1 MANPNIKIKR
11 TAIPGRKPT
20 VEQLPIGELAI
31 NFHDANLF
39 VQRFRP
45 GIGSDII
52 SIGAG
57 AVVSNVLY
65 VTSDGDDVNAGEK
78 LGDAKA
84 TIESAIASALPGTVI
99 KISSGDYTENNPLRL
114 PAGVSLI
121 GDSLREVTIRP
132 QNPDEDLIHV
142 TAGNYLSEMS
152 FKGSVNTGQATVSF
166 DPDNI
171 VNVKQSPYI
180 SNCTNFIENSIGL
193 KIDGNHTAGDFK
205 SMVVDAYTQYNQAG
219 IGASITNGGYG
230 QIVSFFTIANEI
242 GVYCGSGGACDITNS
257 NSSFGDYGLVADGVG
272 PVQSNGIITSDAE
285 AGLTSFEIGG
295 LFNRPYDGQVLYI
308 GEQYYEVSKV
318 EVVNGGSGYTKPP
331 VVIIDSPSESWGID
345 ASAIAEINSQGE
357 VSAIT
362 LVSSGRGFDSIP
374 TITFAN
380 PDVGNDV
387 AIGSLE
393 ATPKYYLVES
403 ATAVSGDT
411 TTHTPTNATYYPNT
425 GNLNLTVA
433 DHGFSVGDGIR
444 IADGAVTFTC
454 ASDDNNSEH
463 SYPRAGDPASN
474 KWLTITSVTTNTFRV
489 NVGTSPDTSS
499 HIFVSSM
506 VDGISRRAP
515 GTSTVTITEN
525 LPYSVSSG
533 MAVPISEQ
541 SRILASSHS
550 FEYVGSGT
558 DITTALPQN
567 GGVTI
572 PENEVDSKNGGL
584 VIYTSTDQAG
594 NFKIGDGVV
603 IDQARGTIT
612 GDAYTKSLFANITPY
627 ILALGGQ

>member
-11 TAIPGRKPT
+11 TAVPGRKPT

-65 VTSDGDDVNAGEK
+65 VTADGDDVNAGEK

-84 TIESAIASALPGTVI
+84 TIESAIASASPGTVI

-132 QNPDEDLIHV
+132 QNPDQDLIHV

-171 VNVKQSPYI
+171 INVKQSPYI

-272 PVQSNGIITSDAE
+272 PVQSNGVIDSNAE
-285 AGLTSFEIGG
+285 AGSTSFEIGG

-331 VVIIDSPSESWGID
+331 VVTIDSPSESWGID

-357 VSAIT
+357 VSSIT

-374 TITFAN
+374 SITFAD

-499 HIFVSSM
+499 HTFVSSV

>member
-1 MANPNIKIKR
+1 MTLTYSSR
-11 TAIPGRKPT
+11 DLDLVLVVT
-20 VEQLPIGELAI
+20 
-31 NFHDANLF
+31 LF
-39 VQRFRP
+39 QSVQE
-45 GIGSDII
+45 
-52 SIGAG
+52 

-272 PVQSNGIITSDAE
+272 PVQ
-285 AGLTSFEIGG
+285 F
-295 LFNRPYDGQVLYI
+295 
-308 GEQYYEVSKV
+308 
-318 EVVNGGSGYTKPP
+318 
-331 VVIIDSPSESWGID
+331 
-345 ASAIAEINSQGE
+345 
-357 VSAIT
+357 
-362 LVSSGRGFDSIP
+362 
-374 TITFAN
+374 
-380 PDVGNDV
+380 
-387 AIGSLE
+387 
-393 ATPKYYLVES
+393 
-403 ATAVSGDT
+403 
-411 TTHTPTNATYYPNT
+411 
-425 GNLNLTVA
+425 
-433 DHGFSVGDGIR
+433 
-444 IADGAVTFTC
+444 
-454 ASDDNNSEH
+454 
-463 SYPRAGDPASN
+463 
-474 KWLTITSVTTNTFRV
+474 KWN
-489 NVGTSPDTSS
+489 
-499 HIFVSSM
+499 H
-506 VDGISRRAP
+506 
-515 GTSTVTITEN
+515 
-525 LPYSVSSG
+525 
-533 MAVPISEQ
+533 
-541 SRILASSHS
+541 
-550 FEYVGSGT
+550 
-558 DITTALPQN
+558 
-567 GGVTI
+567 
-572 PENEVDSKNGGL
+572 
-584 VIYTSTDQAG
+584 
-594 NFKIGDGVV
+594 NFKC
-603 IDQARGTIT
+603 
-612 GDAYTKSLFANITPY
+612 
-627 ILALGGQ
+627 

>member
-11 TAIPGRKPT
+11 TAVPGKKPT
-20 VEQLPIGELAI
+20 VDQLPIGELAL

-39 VQRFRP
+39 VQRYRP

-65 VTSDGDDVNAGEK
+65 VTADGDDVNAGEK

-84 TIESAIASALPGTVI
+84 TIESAIASATPGTVI
-99 KISSGDYTENNPLRL
+99 KISSGNYIENNPLRL
-114 PAGVSLI
+114 PEQVSLV
-121 GDSLREVTIRP
+121 GDSLREVSIRP
-132 QNPDEDLIHV
+132 QNPNEDLIHV

-152 FKGSVNTGQATVSF
+152 FRGSVNTGKATISF

-171 VNVKQSPYI
+171 VNVTQSPYV

-205 SMVVDAYTQYNQAG
+205 SMVVDSYTQYNQGG

-230 QIVSFFTIANEI
+230 QIVSFFTIATDVGI
-242 GVYCGSGGACDITNS
+242 YCGSGGACDITNS
-257 NSSFGDYGLVADGVG
+257 NSSFGNFGLVADGVSE
-272 PVQSNGIITSDAE
+272 VQSVGIVTANVE
-285 AGLTSFEIGG
+285 AGSNRFALSG
-295 LFNRPYDGQVLYI
+295 LFDRPYDGQVLYFDNL
-308 GEQYYEVSKV
+308 YYEVAKIDID
-318 EVVNGGSGYTKPP
+318 NAGSGYTKPP
-331 VVIIDSPSESWGID
+331 VVIIDPPSESWGID

-357 VSAIT
+357 VSSVT
-362 LVSSGRGFDSIP
+362 LVSSGRGFDFIP
-374 TITFAN
+374 SVTFSN
-380 PDVGNDV
+380 PDVGNNV
-387 AIGSLE
+387 ATGSLK
-393 ATPKYYLVES
+393 ATPKYYLIES
-403 ATAVSGDT
+403 ATAVTGDI
-411 TTHTPTNATYYPNT
+411 TTHTPTSSTYYPNT

-433 DHGFSVGDGIR
+433 NHGFNVGDGIR
-444 IADGAVTFTC
+444 IADGAITFTC

-474 KWLTITSVTTNTFRV
+474 KWLIITSTTTNTFRV

-499 HIFVSSM
+499 HKFVSSTENSIKRRS
-506 VDGISRRAP
+506 VGI
-515 GTSTVTITEN
+515 STVTIAEN
-525 LPYSVSSG
+525 LPYPVSIG
-533 MAVPISEQ
+533 MSAPIFEQ

-550 FEYVGSGT
+550 FEYIGSGT
-558 DITTALPQN
+558 DISTALPQN

-572 PENEVDSKNGGL
+572 PANEVDSRNGGL

-627 ILALGGQ
+627 ILALGG